1 MMSIVESVE
10 RIPPSEQVRRELL
23 RVRRAKALLDRL
35 LKVAEQK
42 ERAEKLN
49 GELDREVRS

>member
-49 GELDREVRS
+49 RELDREVRS